1 MGTLMQSNGY
11 RPNGSFFPE
20 LPSIFDNLLK
30 MDSFN
35 RPALSNFDSSSIP
48 AVNIKETEKSFEL
61 EVAAP
66 GLNKKD
72 FKIELENNRL
82 IISAQKEVK
91 EESKDEEGNYTRR
104 EFRSESFSR
113 SFSLP
118 EKLVDAEKIQAKYTE
133 GILHISIPKA
143 EETALKNTKLIKI
156 S

>member
-1 MGTLMQSNGY
+1 MGNLMKSNGY
-11 RPNGSFFPE
+11 RNNGSFFPE

-35 RPALSNFDSSSIP
+35 RPLSGDFNSSSLP
-48 AVNIKETEKSFEL
+48 AVNIKENEKSFEL

-66 GLNKKD
+66 GFTKKD

-82 IISAQKEVK
+82 NISAQKEVK

-104 EFRSESFSR
+104 EFRFESFSR

-118 EKLVDAEKIQAKYTE
+118 ERLVDAEKIQAKYVD
-133 GILHISIPKA
+133 GILHLSIPKT
-143 EETALKNTKLIKI
+143 EETALKNTKLIKV